1 MTLRRK
7 TVVIVA
13 ITLIGLMVF
22 LYGISRIFLLDSFAE
37 LEEHHT
43 RQEVDRALRA
53 LLNDLSAL
61 DRTTGDYGAWDRTYQ
76 FMADH
81 NEDFLKTELKIG
93 TIAGLRIN
101 LVMIF
106 DLSGRMIFSKCVD
119 LKRNRCC
126 GAAKGIFFRPWGPS
140 SPHQQRGTRKG
151 DRSYPTRTDAHCLM
165 AHPDQ

>member
-22 LYGISRIFLLDSFAE
+22 LYGISRIFLLGSFAE

-119 LKRNRCC
+119 LKVEKET
-126 GAAKGIFFRPWGPS
+126 AVVEQLTEYFS
-140 SPHQQRGTRKG
+140 
-151 DRSYPTRTDAHCLM
+151 
-165 AHPDQ
+165 